1 MKMISQNTA
10 YCALSSKKKN
20 AHKDTVPR
28 EFREKH
34 HHHQSPEEQKQST

>member
-1 MKMISQNTA
+1 MISQNTA
-10 YCALSSKKKN
+10 YCALSSKKKKN
-20 AHKDTVPR
+20 THKDTVPH